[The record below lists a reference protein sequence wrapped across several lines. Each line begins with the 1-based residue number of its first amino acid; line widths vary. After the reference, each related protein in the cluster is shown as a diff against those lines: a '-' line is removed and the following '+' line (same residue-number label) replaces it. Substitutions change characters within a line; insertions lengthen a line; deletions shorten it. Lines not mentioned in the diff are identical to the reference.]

1 VLAIVGPLFST
12 EAIACAALAQAR
24 GVPLITPTA
33 TFNGI
38 AAAGE
43 YVFQANPDYSVRGR
57 AMAQYAYRVANARRF
72 AVLSAADTANKQMT
86 EAFIGEVQKLGGEA
100 VDVEWYNPGET
111 DLRTQLSTMRQ
122 RAMEKSES
130 TMVNFAVKMRSGD
143 LKRMVQWGVPQHVL
157 DSLIAT
163 TSAAPVEFLFG
174 DSGVRIADSLKIPT
188 QRIKARYDSLG
199 IPVTSI
205 DALFLPIASAGEIA
219 IVTSQVR
226 YFNFQ
231 TQLLGTGNWNDINEL
246 DQNRLYANGVVF
258 ATDVFWEE
266 IDQQYR
272 NFVRSY
278 RASLSRSP
286 TVNAMFGYD
295 AMKLVLRLIRN
306 GATRREDIISALGT
320 VRSFQGVH
328 SKICFSESRV
338 NSCLTLLQFKNRSLK
353 KVGEIDVNKQEV
365 IPVE

>member
-1 VLAIVGPLFST
+1 V
-12 EAIACAALAQAR
+12 
-24 GVPLITPTA
+24 
-33 TFNGI
+33 
-38 AAAGE
+38 
-43 YVFQANPDYSVRGR
+43 
-57 AMAQYAYRVANARRF
+57 
-72 AVLSAADTANKQMT
+72 
-86 EAFIGEVQKLGGEA
+86 
-100 VDVEWYNPGET
+100 
-111 DLRTQLSTMRQ
+111 
-122 RAMEKSES
+122 
-130 TMVNFAVKMRSGD
+130 
-143 LKRMVQWGVPQHVL
+143 
-157 DSLIAT
+157 T
-163 TSAAPVEFLFG
+163 T
-174 DSGVRIADSLKIPT
+174 
-188 QRIKARYDSLG
+188 
-199 IPVTSI
+199 I
-205 DALFLPIASAGEIA
+205 DALFLPIASAAEIA

-258 ATDVFWEE
+258 ATDAYWEE

-278 RASLSRSP
+278 RASLARSP
-286 TVNAMFGYD
+286 TSNAMFGYD